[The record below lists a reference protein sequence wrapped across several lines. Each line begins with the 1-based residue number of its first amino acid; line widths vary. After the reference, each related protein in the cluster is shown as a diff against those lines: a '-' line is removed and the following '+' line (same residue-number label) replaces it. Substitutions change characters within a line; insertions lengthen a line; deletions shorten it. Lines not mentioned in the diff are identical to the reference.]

1 MKATREVFVV
11 QTAAG
16 HKFWECSKQS
26 GMFNRVRAGDL
37 LLLTQTETG
46 GMVVAVGEIA
56 NGAIHRETR
65 RDTLYSGIP
74 RHLHKALDDYLGNT
88 IAFDYVQ
95 FSQVF
100 DMRQCQLN
108 YREILAKGRFQ
119 DPCAPWCNGLLTVKA
134 QTTSSMVCLRDF
146 LATHGV
152 VRISPDGVDVE

>member
-1 MKATREVFVV
+1 M
-11 QTAAG
+11 
-16 HKFWECSKQS
+16 
-26 GMFNRVRAGDL
+26 
-37 LLLTQTETG
+37 
-46 GMVVAVGEIA
+46 
-56 NGAIHRETR
+56 GAIHRETR

-74 RHLHKALDDYLGNT
+74 RHMHKALDDYLGNT

>member
-1 MKATREVFVV
+1 MCAIVV
-11 QTAAG
+11 ESDSWRSLGRSYSDWYDHEPA
-16 HKFWECSKQS
+16 
-26 GMFNRVRAGDL
+26 R
-37 LLLTQTETG
+37 
-46 GMVVAVGEIA
+46 
-56 NGAIHRETR
+56 GAIHRETR

-74 RHLHKALDDYLGNT
+74 RHLHNALDDYLGNT
-88 IAFDYVQ
+88 TAFDYVQ

-119 DPCAPWCNGLLTVKA
+119 DPCAPWCNGLLTVKT
-134 QTTSSMVCLRDF
+134 QTTSSMVSLRDF